1 MAEKEILYVTY
12 KDEKIEEGLSYP
24 IYLAGQMGAGLRI
37 VLLER
42 HGAGEKLDDVM
53 AAVHSA
59 ESTDIA
65 ASRSV
70 LAGSYD
76 SGKTTASLYSYLRDR
91 CEEEGVKAN
100 IHTAPSG
107 TVSAVKDYLK
117 FRKAEMVVLSPAVTK
132 SGIIKSLAKISPTPV
147 VTMAR

>member
-12 KDEKIEEGLSYP
+12 KDEKTEEGLSYA
-24 IYLAGQMGAGLRI
+24 IYLAGQISAGLRI
-37 VLLER
+37 VLLNR
-42 HGAGEKLDDVM
+42 NGSDEKIGDVM

-59 ESTDIA
+59 DAGDIA
-65 ASRSV
+65 ASESFVPDRDED
-70 LAGSYD
+70 GN
-76 SGKTTASLYSYLRDR
+76 KTASIYTYLMDK
-91 CEEEGVKAN
+91 CEEEGVKVN

-107 TVSAVKDYLK
+107 TVKAVKDYLK
-117 FRKAEMVVLSPAVTK
+117 FRKVEMVVLSPSVSK